1 MITFSKFTIV
11 TLIIFAVCVA
21 IAIICMFIRKR
32 IYDKTDKY
40 SFSLSAVIAILLLV
54 GCLSGFASMTRL
66 QNDSV
71 VATVQ
76 KYIDEG
82 YIVFINGE
90 KVDGTKLNLRVI
102 VSRSMNR
109 PKKSTWHQNNKED
122 IYEAR
127 RFSNHG
133 CSPAGGCLSCS

>member
-66 QNDSV
+66 KSDSV

-90 KVDGTKLNLRVI
+90 KVDGTKLNLRGYSIKVDEQTKEI
-102 VSRSMNR
+102 YLA
-109 PKKSTWHQNNKED
+109 PKQ
-122 IYEAR
+122 
-127 RFSNHG
+127 
-133 CSPAGGCLSCS
+133 